1 MSGIDADIASGV
13 LNTIGIGSASSK
25 EDTSKE
31 EYDGNIL
38 DDILN
43 TGDEKFEDDDLMKGA
58 DSVLDDIDDDDG
70 ASLEDHDVEK
80 KDTLGSDISSNGGE
94 DSGDEHSDISAS
106 EKNSDSED
114 NEDADEPDS
123 AKRNKFKKEQSSSGH
138 SDQGDNE
145 TASGEKKKKGK
156 KYDYA
161 TKLNYLF
168 RDARFFLVKS
178 NNAENVALAKAKSVW
193 STPPQNESKFNQAFS
208 ESRNVI
214 LIYSVK
220 ESGKF
225 CGLARLA
232 TESRRD
238 GARVSWVLPPGL
250 SARALGG
257 VFKIDWVCRGD
268 LSFNKVQ
275 HLYNPWNEGKP
286 VKIGR
291 DGQEIEP
298 KVGEELGR
306 LFLEDKGVD
315 LTPILRK
322 SKEAARKHRAKSGNV
337 KSGPLGGQHKVVRP
351 GGQRPRG
358 RGGDRRRQPRYQGD
372 RGGHSGYQEDRRY
385 FRERDRSGER
395 YRDSRDYAEYLRCL
409 ASGPSHY
416 SAHYLPPPPRYY
428 DAPSSYYDRS
438 VYTHD
443 ERSRSYDRS
452 VDEFLRRT
460 AGFDRERERDRERRS
475 RRY

>member
-58 DSVLDDIDDDDG
+58 DSVTDDIDDDDG

-178 NNAENVALAKAKSVW
+178 NNAENVALAK
-193 STPPQNESKFNQAFS
+193 
-208 ESRNVI
+208 
-214 LIYSVK
+214 
-220 ESGKF
+220 
-225 CGLARLA
+225 
-232 TESRRD
+232 
-238 GARVSWVLPPGL
+238 VL
-250 SARALGG
+250 
-257 VFKIDWVCRGD
+257 F
-268 LSFNKVQ
+268 
-275 HLYNPWNEGKP
+275 
-286 VKIGR
+286 
-291 DGQEIEP
+291 
-298 KVGEELGR
+298 
-306 LFLEDKGVD
+306 
-315 LTPILRK
+315 
-322 SKEAARKHRAKSGNV
+322 
-337 KSGPLGGQHKVVRP
+337 
-351 GGQRPRG
+351 
-358 RGGDRRRQPRYQGD
+358 
-372 RGGHSGYQEDRRY
+372 
-385 FRERDRSGER
+385 
-395 YRDSRDYAEYLRCL
+395 
-409 ASGPSHY
+409 
-416 SAHYLPPPPRYY
+416 Y
-428 DAPSSYYDRS
+428 D
-438 VYTHD
+438 T
-443 ERSRSYDRS
+443 
-452 VDEFLRRT
+452 
-460 AGFDRERERDRERRS
+460 
-475 RRY
+475 

>member
-1 MSGIDADIASGV
+1 MSGIDKDVASGV
-13 LNTIGIGSASSK
+13 LNTIGIGNASAR

-43 TGDEKFEDDDLMKGA
+43 TGDEKFEDDDMMKGT
-58 DSVLDDIDDDDG
+58 DSVTDDIDDDDG
-70 ASLEDHDVEK
+70 ESLEDHDVGK

-94 DSGDEHSDISAS
+94 DSVDEHSDISAS
-106 EKNSDSED
+106 EKNSDSENND
-114 NEDADEPDS
+114 DEPET
-123 AKRNKFKKEQSSSGH
+123 ATRKKFKKETASSGQ
-138 SDQGDNE
+138 SDQGDKE
-145 TASGEKKKKGK
+145 TDHGEKKKKGK

-193 STPPQNESKFNQAFS
+193 STPPQNETKFNQAFA

-322 SKEAARKHRAKSGNV
+322 SKEAARKHRAKSGGV

-358 RGGDRRRQPRYQGD
+358 RGGDSRRPRYQGD

-385 FRERDRSGER
+385 FRERDRSGDR
-395 YRDSRDYAEYLRCL
+395 YRDSRDYAEYLHRL

-416 SAHYLPPPPRYY
+416 SPHYLPPPSRYY

-438 VYTHD
+438 LYAHD

-475 RRY
+475 HRY